1 MSANRN
7 YTFLILKE
15 TLKSSEIHSPHCC
28 TTKKLR
34 AVHYEIGASQIL
46 PLDIGWLVFQWISK
60 YSEKYPQKYFVNIFY
75 SYYLFYYLMS

>member
-1 MSANRN
+1 MSGSRN

-15 TLKSSEIHSPHCC
+15 ILKSSSIHSPRC

-46 PLDIGWLVFQWISK
+46 LLDIGWFVFQWISK
-60 YSEKYPQKYFVNIFY
+60 YCEKYFVNIFY
-75 SYYLFYYLMS
+75 SYYLFY